1 MARRS
6 SLASRIFP
14 FVFGLLVGAGVLYF
28 FLPGPSSG
36 RGGGQPTQQAGQSRT
51 APAASTGPT
60 GSTLAQIRARGYLQC
75 GVSQG
80 LPGFSN
86 PDDKGVWTGIDVDF
100 CKAIAA
106 AVFGDPEKVKY
117 RPLNAKDRFTALQS
131 GEVDVLSRNTTWT
144 MSRDTSLGFNFA
156 GVIYYDGQGFIVK
169 KSSGITSAAQLN
181 GATICTQTGTTT
193 ELNLADYFRGQK
205 MSYKVLPFEKNEEAL
220 SAYDNGRCD
229 AYTTDA
235 SGLHAQRLILKTP
248 DEHLVLP
255 EVISK
260 EPLGPLVR
268 QGDPQWEDIVR
279 WTLFALIDAEELG
292 VTAANIDQQM
302 TSPSPEVRRLLG
314 TEGKFGEPLGLS
326 NAWAADALRAVGN
339 YGEMFERNV
348 GTKTPLGIPRGL
360 NALWRNGGVMYAPP
374 IR

>member
-1 MARRS
+1 MSRRP
-6 SLASRIFP
+6 SLLSRVFP
-14 FVFGLLVGAGVLYF
+14 FVFGLLVGAGLLYF
-28 FLPGPSSG
+28 FLPGPGTTTSKPAQ
-36 RGGGQPTQQAGQSRT
+36 GQPVAKAGQP
-51 APAASTGPT
+51 APAAQPLGA
-60 GSTLAQIRARGYLQC
+60 TLAAVRDRGYLQC
-75 GVSQG
+75 GVSTG

-86 PDDKGVWTGIDVDF
+86 PDDKGVWSGIDVDF
-100 CKAIAA
+100 CKAVAA
-106 AVFGDPEKVKY
+106 AVFGDDSKVKY

-144 MSRDTSLGFNFA
+144 MSRDTTLGFNFA
-156 GVIYYDGQGFIVK
+156 GVIYYDGQGFLVK
-169 KSSGITSAAQLN
+169 KSSRITSAAQLN

-193 ELNLADYFRGQK
+193 ELNLADYFRSQN
-205 MSYKVLPFEKNEEAL
+205 MTYKVLPFEKNEEAL

-235 SGLHAQRLILKTP
+235 SGLHAQRLILKNP
-248 DEHLVLP
+248 DEHIVLP

-292 VTAANIDQQM
+292 VTSTNVNQM
-302 TSPSPEVRRLLG
+302 KASQNPEVRRMLG
-314 TEGKFGEPLGLS
+314 VEGDFGQALGLS
-326 NAWAADALRAVGN
+326 KSWAVDAIGAVGN
-339 YGEMFERNV
+339 YGELFDRNV
-348 GTKTPLGIPRGL
+348 GVKTPLGIPRGL
-360 NALWRNGGVMYAPP
+360 NALWRNGGLMYAPP

>member
-1 MARRS
+1 M
-6 SLASRIFP
+6 
-14 FVFGLLVGAGVLYF
+14 
-28 FLPGPSSG
+28 PGPGASVG
-36 RGGGQPTQQAGQSRT
+36 KPVQGQPVAKAGQP
-51 APAASTGPT
+51 APAAQPQGA
-60 GSTLAQIRARGYLQC
+60 TLATVRERGYVQC
-75 GVSQG
+75 GVSTG

-100 CKAIAA
+100 CKAVAA
-106 AVFGDPEKVKY
+106 AVFGDETKVKY

-156 GVIYYDGQGFIVK
+156 GVIYYDGQGFMVK
-169 KSSGITSAAQLN
+169 KASGITSAAQLN

-193 ELNLADYFRGQK
+193 ELNLADYFRGQN
-205 MSYKVLPFEKNEEAL
+205 MTYKVLPFEKNEEAL
-220 SAYDNGRCD
+220 SAYDSGRCD

-235 SGLHAQRLILKTP
+235 SGLHAQKLILKNP
-248 DEHLVLP
+248 VEHMVLP

-292 VTAANIDQQM
+292 VTSTNVNQM
-302 TSPSPEVRRLLG
+302 KASPSPEVRRMLG
-314 TEGKFGEPLGLS
+314 TEGDFGQALGLS
-326 NAWAADALRAVGN
+326 KNWAVDAIGAVGN

-348 GTKTPLGIPRGL
+348 GVKTPLGIPRGL
-360 NALWRNGGVMYAPP
+360 NALWRNGGLMYAPP

>member
-1 MARRS
+1 MARRP
-6 SLASRIFP
+6 SLLSRLFP
-14 FVFGLLVGAGVLYF
+14 FVFGLLVGAGTLYF
-28 FLPGPSSG
+28 FLPGPG
-36 RGGGQPTQQAGQSRT
+36 ATAGKPVQGQSVAKESQP
-51 APAASTGPT
+51 APAAQPQGA
-60 GSTLAQIRARGYLQC
+60 TLATVRERGYLQC
-75 GVSQG
+75 GVSTG

-100 CKAIAA
+100 CKAVAA
-106 AVFGDPEKVKY
+106 AVFGDDSKVKY

-156 GVIYYDGQGFIVK
+156 GVIYYDGQGFLVK
-169 KSSGITSAAQLN
+169 KASKITSAAQLN

-193 ELNLADYFRGQK
+193 ELNLADYFRGQN
-205 MSYKVLPFEKNEEAL
+205 MTYKVLPFEKNEEAL
-220 SAYDNGRCD
+220 SAYDSGRCD

-235 SGLHAQRLILKTP
+235 SGLHAQKLILKNP

-292 VTAANIDQQM
+292 VTSTNVNQM
-302 TSPSPEVRRLLG
+302 KASQSPEVRRMLG
-314 TEGKFGEPLGLS
+314 TEGDFGQALGLS
-326 NAWAADALRAVGN
+326 KGWAVDAIGAVGN

-348 GTKTPLGIPRGL
+348 GLKTPLGIPRGL
-360 NALWRNGGVMYAPP
+360 NALWRNGGLMYAPP

>member
-14 FVFGLLVGAGVLYF
+14 FVFGLVVGAGVLYF
-28 FLPGPSSG
+28 FLPGPPQ
-36 RGGGQPTQQAGQSRT
+36 GGKVQTAQQPGAKPQPGQQG
-51 APAASTGPT
+51 PAQPA
-60 GSTLAQIRARGYLQC
+60 GSTLAEVRARGYIQC
-75 GVSQG
+75 GVSTG

-86 PDDKGVWTGIDVDF
+86 PDDKGNWTGIDVDF
-100 CKAIAA
+100 CRAVAA
-106 AVFGDPEKVKY
+106 AVFGDASKVKY

-131 GEVDVLSRNTTWT
+131 GEVDLLSRNTTWT
-144 MSRDTSLGFNFA
+144 MSRDTSLGFDFA
-156 GVIYYDGQGFIVK
+156 GVIYYDGQGFLVK
-169 KSSGITSAAQLN
+169 KASGITSAAQLN

-193 ELNLADYFRGQK
+193 ELNLADYFRGQN

-248 DEHLVLP
+248 DDHIVLP

-292 VTAANIDQQM
+292 VTSANVDQQM
-302 TSPSPEVRRLLG
+302 TSASPEVRRLLG

-326 NAWAADALRAVGN
+326 NGWAADALRAVGN

>member
-1 MARRS
+1 
-6 SLASRIFP
+6 
-14 FVFGLLVGAGVLYF
+14 V
-28 FLPGPSSG
+28 
-36 RGGGQPTQQAGQSRT
+36 
-51 APAASTGPT
+51 
-60 GSTLAQIRARGYLQC
+60 QC
-75 GVSQG
+75 GVSTG

-100 CKAIAA
+100 CKAVAA
-106 AVFGDPEKVKY
+106 AVFGDETKVKY

-156 GVIYYDGQGFIVK
+156 GVIYYDGQGFMVK
-169 KSSGITSAAQLN
+169 KASGITSAAQLN

-193 ELNLADYFRGQK
+193 ELNLADYFRGQN
-205 MSYKVLPFEKNEEAL
+205 MTYKVLPFEKNEEAL
-220 SAYDNGRCD
+220 SAYDSGRCD

-235 SGLHAQRLILKTP
+235 SGLHAQKLILKNP
-248 DEHLVLP
+248 AEHMVLP

-292 VTAANIDQQM
+292 VTSTNVNQM
-302 TSPSPEVRRLLG
+302 KASPSPEVRRMLG
-314 TEGKFGEPLGLS
+314 TEGDFGQALGLS
-326 NAWAADALRAVGN
+326 KNWAVDAIGAVGN

-348 GTKTPLGIPRGL
+348 GVQTPLGIPRGL
-360 NALWRNGGVMYAPP
+360 NALWRNGGLMYAPP

>member
-1 MARRS
+1 MARRP
-6 SLASRIFP
+6 SLLSRLFP
-14 FVFGLLVGAGVLYF
+14 FVFGLLVGAGTLYF
-28 FLPGPSSG
+28 FLPGPGATVSKPVQGQSVAKA
-36 RGGGQPTQQAGQSRT
+36 GQP
-51 APAASTGPT
+51 APAAQPQGA
-60 GSTLAQIRARGYLQC
+60 TLATVRERGYLQC
-75 GVSQG
+75 GVSTG

-100 CKAIAA
+100 CKAVAA
-106 AVFGDPEKVKY
+106 AVFGDDSKVKY

-156 GVIYYDGQGFIVK
+156 GVIYYDGQGFLVK
-169 KSSGITSAAQLN
+169 KASKITSAAQLN

-193 ELNLADYFRGQK
+193 ELNLADYFRGQN
-205 MSYKVLPFEKNEEAL
+205 MTYKVLPFEKNEEAL
-220 SAYDNGRCD
+220 SAYDSGRCD

-235 SGLHAQRLILKTP
+235 SGLHAQKLILKNP

-292 VTAANIDQQM
+292 VTSTNVNQM
-302 TSPSPEVRRLLG
+302 KASQSPEVRRMLG
-314 TEGKFGEPLGLS
+314 TEGDFGQALGLS
-326 NAWAADALRAVGN
+326 KNWAVDAIGAVGN

-348 GTKTPLGIPRGL
+348 GLKTPLGIPRGL
-360 NALWRNGGVMYAPP
+360 NALWRNGGLMYAPP